1 MNEAIQTRINELLV
15 KAENKELSN
24 SVRYKSR
31 RDAAILRL
39 IGNAQVERTGMDKED
54 QETFERL
61 MDPTT
66 YEPVIVAEGDSIM
79 KLLEDNQ
86 DRRDVMTKI
95 TNACKEGG
103 LKIDFAAGKIVKA

>member
-1 MNEAIQTRINELLV
+1 MNATIQARIDELLV
-15 KAENKELSN
+15 KANDKELSN
-24 SVRYKSR
+24 SVRYKAR

-39 IGNAQVERTGMDKED
+39 IGNAQVDQTGMDKED
-54 QETFERL
+54 RETFERL

-66 YEPVIVAEGDSIM
+66 YEPVVVNEGDSLM